1 MLGNHVGRCFRGEL
15 RVFQL
20 SVDSLQFLV
29 RFRDL
34 LIQALDRFL
43 KVDIVRD
50 GDAYREAL
58 CDES

>member
-20 SVDSLQFLV
+20 SVDALQFLV
-29 RFRDL
+29 RFHDL
-34 LIQALDRFL
+34 FIQTLDGFL
-43 KVDIVRD
+43 EINVFRD
-50 GDAYREAL
+50 GNAYREAL